1 MAQPDA
7 RKTDHAASV
16 ASLPLAGVTVVEC
29 GQGVAAAFA
38 TKLLAMLGA
47 EVIKV
52 EPPQGD
58 ITRRRGPFFDDADDP
73 EASGLFLYLNA
84 DKYGVVFDL
93 NAAPDRAR
101 LDDLLA
107 QADILIHNIPIPE
120 RAALKLETDAVCRT
134 HPGLI
139 VAGISPFGDHGLYS
153 HYKAYEINVAH
164 ASGMASVGPGCS
176 PFPELPPLK
185 LFGHQAEFQGALNAA
200 LAVAAACFD
209 RMKTGAGQGIEV
221 SEQECMTAILE
232 GTLVQYTYAGREAS
246 RLGRYS
252 YGPRAIF
259 PCADGWLH
267 TNLAEETQWQR
278 FVELMGNPEWTQ
290 EEIFKDRF
298 SRGANSD
305 ALEPLLADW
314 TRNWKMLD
322 LYLAAQAKHI
332 PVAPVNRASDVYSDG
347 HLRARNF
354 FGLLPMPNSKAQTVE
369 VPTVPFKSTATGWRL
384 SRAAPRLGEH
394 QQEILAGRS
403 RRPAVPVAQAR
414 GRVSGE
420 GPLSGIRVLDF
431 SWVWAAPFSTMQ
443 LAYMGAE
450 VIRIESAKRLCVA
463 RGLPPF
469 ADRQP
474 GPNRAGLFNQWNQG
488 KRSMQLNLAM
498 PQAAAIVNDLVR
510 HCDVVVENFSPG
522 VIAHMGF
529 GYDALRQHRPGLIM
543 ASLSGYGQTGP
554 YSRFVNYGPQIGSQS
569 GLYAMT
575 RYPQDRP
582 REGPVAYGD
591 PSMGLL
597 TAFLINVA
605 LIHRSRTGEGQYFDV
620 AMWEVLE
627 MVSPEM
633 LLEFAMNRRD
643 SSPMGNHDTMM
654 SPHNCYKALGDA
666 EKWVTIAVGSEAEWR
681 ALCAAIGQPSLA
693 EDPRFGTAPMRK
705 RNEEELDR
713 LITQWTSQRDRWEI
727 TESLQR
733 CGVAAFPTLNNKDIT
748 LDPHLAQRGFL
759 VQLEHPEVGRRTHSG
774 VPWSMSATPCRVNKA
789 APVLGADTDLVL
801 TELLGYSRGQIEEL
815 RAANVLT

>member
-1 MAQPDA
+1 MGQPVA
-7 RKTDHAASV
+7 REAGNIASV
-16 ASLPLAGVTVVEC
+16 TSLPLAGVEVVEC

-52 EPPQGD
+52 EPPGGD
-58 ITRRRGPFFDDADDP
+58 ITRRRGPFFHDADDP

-84 DKYGVVFDL
+84 DKYGVVLDL
-93 NAAPDRAR
+93 HSVSDRSR

-107 QADILIHNIPIPE
+107 QADIFIHNIPVPE
-120 RAALKLETDAVCRT
+120 RAALKMETDAVCRS

-139 VAGISPFGDHGLYS
+139 VAAISPFGDHGPYA

-164 ASGMASVGPGCS
+164 ASGMASVGPGGS

-185 LFGHQAEFQGALNAA
+185 LFGQQAEFQGALNAA
-200 LAVAAACFD
+200 TAVAAAYLH
-209 RMKTGAGQGIEV
+209 RMKTGAGQAIEV
-221 SEQECMTAILE
+221 SEQECMAAILE
-232 GTLVQYTYAGREAS
+232 GTLVQYTYAGREAT
-246 RLGRYS
+246 RLGRYA
-252 YGPRAIF
+252 YGPRALF
-259 PCADGWLH
+259 PCADGWMH
-267 TNLAEETQWQR
+267 MNLAEEAQWQR
-278 FVELMGNPEWTQ
+278 LVELMGNPEWAQ

-298 SRGANSD
+298 LRAANRD

-322 LYLAAQAKHI
+322 LYLAAQARHI
-332 PVAPVNRASDVYSDG
+332 PVAPVNRASDVYADG

-354 FGLLPMPNSKAQTVE
+354 FGRLPLPNSNAQIVE

-394 QQEILAGRS
+394 QQEILAS
-403 RRPAVPVAQAR
+403 HKRRPVAVDEAPR
-414 GRVSGE
+414 LSGE

-443 LAYMGAE
+443 LAYMGAD

-488 KRSMQLNLAM
+488 KRSVQLNLAM
-498 PQAAAIVNDLVR
+498 PQAAAIVYDLVR

-522 VIAHMGF
+522 TITRMGF
-529 GYDALRQHRPGLIM
+529 GYEVLRQHRPDLIM

-575 RYPQDRP
+575 GYPQDRP

-597 TAFLINVA
+597 TAYLINAA
-605 LIHRSRTGEGQYFDV
+605 LIHRARTGQGQYLDV

-627 MVSPEM
+627 MLSPEM
-633 LLEFAMNRRD
+633 LLEFAMNGRD
-643 SSPMGNHDTMM
+643 PSPIGNHDPIM

-693 EDPRFGTAPMRK
+693 DDPRFRTAPLRK

-727 TESLQR
+727 TEILQR
-733 CGVAAFPTLNNKDIT
+733 RGVAAFPTLNNKDVA
-748 LDPHLAQRGFL
+748 LDPHLTQRGFL
-759 VQLEHPEVGRRTHSG
+759 VQLEHPEVGRRIHSG
-774 VPWSMSATPCRVNKA
+774 VPWTMSATPCRVKKP
-789 APVLGADTDLVL
+789 APLLGADTDEVL
-801 TELLGYSRGQIEEL
+801 TELLGYSLRQVEDL
-815 RAANVLT
+815 RAANVLI

>member
-7 RKTDHAASV
+7 RKADNTASV
-16 ASLPLAGVTVVEC
+16 PSLPLAGVVVVEC

-58 ITRRRGPFFDDADDP
+58 ITRGRGPFFGDARDP

-84 DKYGVVFDL
+84 DKHGVVLDL
-93 NAAPDRAR
+93 SSAADRAR

-107 QADILIHNIPIPE
+107 RADILIHNIPIPE
-120 RAALKLETDAVCRT
+120 RAEPKLETDAVCRT

-139 VAGISPFGDHGLYS
+139 VAGISPFGGHGPYA

-164 ASGMASVGPGCS
+164 ASGMASVGPGGS

-200 LAVAAACFD
+200 LAVAAAYLD

-232 GTLVQYTYAGREAS
+232 GTLVQYTYAGREAT

-252 YGPRAIF
+252 YGPRAIL

-267 TNLAEETQWQR
+267 TNLAEDSQWQR
-278 FVELMGNPEWTQ
+278 FVELMGNPEWTR
-290 EEIFKDRF
+290 EDIFKDRF
-298 SRGANSD
+298 ARGANCD

-332 PVAPVNRASDVYSDG
+332 PVAPVNRASDVYSDP

-354 FGLLPMPNSKAQTVE
+354 FGRLPLPDSKTQTVE
-369 VPTVPFKSTATGWRL
+369 APTVPFKSTTTGWRL

-394 QQEILAGRS
+394 QQEILASRN
-403 RRPAVPVAQAR
+403 RRPAAPVAEAR
-414 GRVSGE
+414 LSGQ

-431 SWVWAAPFSTMQ
+431 SWVWAAPFCTMQ

-488 KRSMQLNLAM
+488 KLSIQLNLAT
-498 PQAAAIVNDLVR
+498 PQAAAIVYDLVR
-510 HCDVVVENFSPG
+510 RCDVVTENFSPG

-529 GYDALRQHRPGLIM
+529 GYEALRQHRPSLIM

-554 YSRFVNYGPQIGSQS
+554 YSKFVNYGPQIGSQS

-575 RYPQDRP
+575 GYPQDRP

-597 TAFLINVA
+597 TAYLINVA
-605 LIHRSRTGEGQYFDV
+605 LIHRARTGEGQYLDV

-643 SSPMGNHDTMM
+643 PSPMGNHDGLM

-666 EKWVTIAVGSEAEWR
+666 EKWVTIAVGSEGEWR

-693 EDPRFGTAPMRK
+693 EDPRFRTAPLRK

-713 LITQWTSQRDRWEI
+713 LITQWTSHRDRWEI
-727 TESLQR
+727 TEILQR
-733 CGVAAFPTLNNKDIT
+733 CEVAAFPTLNNKDIA
-748 LDPHLAQRGFL
+748 LDPHLTQRGFL
-759 VQLEHPEVGRRTHSG
+759 VQLEHPEVGKRIHSG
-774 VPWSMSATPCRVNKA
+774 VPWSMSATPCRVNKP
-789 APVLGADTDLVL
+789 APVLGADTDQVL
-801 TELLGYSRGQIEEL
+801 TELLGYSRRQIEEL
-815 RAANVLT
+815 RAADVLI